1 MAKGTGPAADNRPSG
16 SRPPRRGTS
25 PAAESRRARRRSAG
39 EGSVYPDADGRRWRG
54 AVTWTD
60 PDGRRHRRVVSAPTS
75 AAARDK
81 VDRLRAELRLGEVAP
96 AGPALTVGEYL
107 DSWIERDR
115 IRVRPATWVGRSS
128 HVSTYLVPTL
138 GRLALARLMPSDVER
153 ALATWLDKGRPV
165 TAGERR
171 RGAPPP
177 RPIAPLTARHIRAT
191 LRIALADAVR
201 EGLVPRNAAADARA
215 PYVPHREITFLEAPD
230 LVRLLE
236 ATADDEL
243 GPLYAMAATTGLRLG
258 ELLGLSWRDVRGG
271 TLTVRRSLALATR
284 GSWKLAEPKSA
295 RSRRTI
301 PLPARAREA
310 LATQEA
316 RQAANRAAAGAAWQD
331 GDGLVFTDAVG
342 RPWRPD
348 RVSSAFG
355 RACAAAGGPR
365 IRLHDLRH
373 TAATLLLAEGTPLAV
388 ISDLLGHSG
397 IAITAGYYAG
407 VVPELRQD
415 AADAMDR
422 ALAKRK

>member
-1 MAKGTGPAADNRPSG
+1 M
-16 SRPPRRGTS
+16 
-25 PAAESRRARRRSAG
+25 AESSVRKSRRRSAG
-39 EGSVYPDADGRRWRG
+39 EGSVYPDSDGKRWRG
-54 AVTWTD
+54 VVTWTE
-60 PDGRRHRRVVSAPTS
+60 PDGRRRRRYVSAATS

-81 VDRLRAELRLGEVAP
+81 VDKLRADLRLGTMAP
-96 AGPALTVGEYL
+96 VGPPLTVDEYL
-107 DSWIERDR
+107 TSWIERDR
-115 IRVRPATWVGRSS
+115 IRVRPATWVGRAS
-128 HVSTYLVPTL
+128 HVNTYLVPTL
-138 GRLALARLMPSDVER
+138 GRLALARLAPSDVEH
-153 ALATWLDKGRPV
+153 ALARWLEKGRPV
-165 TAGERR
+165 TAEESR
-171 RGAPPP
+171 RGAPRP

-191 LRIALADAVR
+191 LRIALGDAVR
-201 EGLVPRNAAADARA
+201 EGLVSRNAAADARA
-215 PYVPHREITFLEAPD
+215 PYVPHREITYLEVPD
-230 LVRLLE
+230 LLQLLD
-236 ATADDEL
+236 ATAEDEL
-243 GPLYAMAATTGLRLG
+243 GPLYAVAATTGLRLG

-316 RQAANRAAAGAAWQD
+316 RQAASKAAAGAAWQD
-331 GDGLVFTDAVG
+331 RDGLVFTDAVG

-348 RVSSAFG
+348 RVSAAFG
-355 RACAAAGGPR
+355 RACATAGGPR
-365 IRLHDLRH
+365 VRLHDLRH

-407 VVPELRQD
+407 VVPELRRD

-422 ALAKRK
+422 ALAKGK